1 MASNPSDLGRTNRA
15 LTSALHAH
23 WQFFITEGVLLLVLG
38 IAAIAIP
45 PVATLAV
52 EVLIGWLILFSG
64 LIGLVATFR
73 TRGAPG
79 FGWSLVSALLGIA
92 VGVLLL
98 ASPLRG
104 AVTLTLV
111 LTVFFFIEGVASIF
125 YALEHRRELS
135 GRWAWML
142 FSGLVDLLL
151 AAAIVFG
158 LPGTA
163 AWAIG
168 LLVGINLV
176 LGGSALIAM
185 ALQARTP

>member
-1 MASNPSDLGRTNRA
+1 VG
-15 LTSALHAH
+15 TSLHAH
-23 WQFFITEGVLLLVLG
+23 WRFFLIEGVVLLVLG
-38 IAAIAIP
+38 LAAIAIP
-45 PVATLAV
+45 PLATIAV
-52 EVLIGWLILFSG
+52 ELLIGWLILFSG
-64 LIGLVATFR
+64 VIGLIATVR

-79 FGWSLVSALLGIA
+79 FGWSLLSALLGTV

-111 LTVFFFIEGVASIF
+111 LTVFFFLEGIASIF
-125 YALEHRRELS
+125 YALEHKRELS

-151 AAAIVFG
+151 AGVIVLG

-176 LGGSALIAM
+176 MGGCALIAM
-185 ALQARTP
+185 ALKARSS